1 MDSDDVETRISAFE
15 HAWRRQGPADL
26 AEFLDRPTRLGA
38 EDRLRLLVEL
48 ICVDLEFRWKNREES
63 RPLVETY
70 GARFPELG
78 TLGEI
83 STEIIGQEYRVRR
96 QWGDR
101 PSHAEYASRF
111 PSRREPLRAE
121 LTRIDRELRE
131 EEGSAPPQGDEPVA
145 DPSEIERLFDPDIP
159 RFEYRDL
166 LLRRMIGAGRTGKV
180 YEARQAGTGRT
191 VAVKFLRKS
200 LLRQPEILRKFAAEA
215 GFIVAL
221 RHPNIV
227 EIHGL
232 GRTPAG
238 GCFLV
243 MEHVAGPNLDLVA
256 RSDPASVEAAVRRVV
271 EVCKGVEHAHANAI
285 IHCDLK
291 PANLLM
297 DGAGGIKVADFGL
310 ARPLAGPAPG
320 ESEVEGTAPYMA
332 PEQASRSWG
341 EIGVRT
347 DVYGV
352 GAILFTLL
360 TGRPPRIGRS
370 LPEILAHV
378 LGGVPVV
385 PPSALRPDLPEAVDA
400 VCRTC
405 LSKRPGDRYPS
416 VRDVRAALAEI
427 VGDGTT
433 ASG

>member
-1 MDSDDVETRISAFE
+1 
-15 HAWRRQGPADL
+15 
-26 AEFLDRPTRLGA
+26 
-38 EDRLRLLVEL
+38 
-48 ICVDLEFRWKNREES
+48 
-63 RPLVETY
+63 
-70 GARFPELG
+70 
-78 TLGEI
+78 
-83 STEIIGQEYRVRR
+83 
-96 QWGDR
+96 
-101 PSHAEYASRF
+101 
-111 PSRREPLRAE
+111 
-121 LTRIDRELRE
+121 
-131 EEGSAPPQGDEPVA
+131 
-145 DPSEIERLFDPDIP
+145 
-159 RFEYRDL
+159 
-166 LLRRMIGAGRTGKV
+166 MIGAGRTGKV

-200 LLRQPEILRKFAAEA
+200 LLRQPGILRRFAEEA
-215 GFIVAL
+215 GFIVGL

-243 MEHVAGPNLDLVA
+243 MEHVAGSNLDLFA
-256 RSDPASVEAAVRRVV
+256 RSGPVPVEAAVRRVV

-291 PANLLM
+291 PANILM

-310 ARPLAGPAPG
+310 ARSLDGPAPG

-360 TGRPPRIGRS
+360 TGRPPWIGRS
-370 LPEILAHV
+370 LPEILAQV
-378 LGGVPVV
+378 LGAAPAV
-385 PPSALRPDLPEAVDA
+385 PPSALRSGLPEAVDA
-400 VCRTC
+400 ACRRC
-405 LSKRPGDRYPS
+405 LSRRPGDRYPS
-416 VRDVRAALAEI
+416 VRAVRAALAEI
-427 VGDGTT
+427 AGGG
-433 ASG
+433 ASASP